1 MTVYTKSGIRVD
13 IMTEVTLLTR
23 NTEKGSLLVEIRDQE
38 GKTIGLFLDPQA
50 IVP

>member
-1 MTVYTKSGIRVD
+1 MTIYTRSGIRVD
-13 IMTEVTLLTR
+13 IMTEATLLTTR
-23 NTEKGSLLVEIRDQE
+23 TEKGSILVEMRDSE